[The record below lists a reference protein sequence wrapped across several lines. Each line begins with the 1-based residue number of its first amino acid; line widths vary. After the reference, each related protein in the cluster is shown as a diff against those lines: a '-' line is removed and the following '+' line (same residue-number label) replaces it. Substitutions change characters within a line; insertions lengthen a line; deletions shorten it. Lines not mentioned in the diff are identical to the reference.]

1 MIRDVYACDTAK
13 IEFSIME
20 NNRMLFEEVGNLCEL
35 EMGGNTSKLK

>member
-13 IEFSIME
+13 IELLITE
-20 NNRMLFEEVGNLCEL
+20 DGRTIFEEIGTLCEL